1 MYDDF
6 FVRVEVFFMKLLILS
21 TTLLLVTDVLAV
33 QKAVTEEG
41 EVVLLRDDGTW
52 SYENKPVPELVEL
65 TMNPDEFKKSPA
77 ANFSLKSSITNLNF
91 WIDPKQWS
99 FKKAD
104 ENGAAEYDLSL
115 KGGDLYGMVISE
127 QLEVGVE
134 TLADVAFENAQ
145 EAGSDMRIVNKEY
158 RMVNGLKVI
167 YMEMEGT
174 IQGIKFTY
182 FGHYYSD
189 SSGSVQFLAYTGTS
203 LAQKYESEIN
213 QYLNGIALK

>member
-1 MYDDF
+1 
-6 FVRVEVFFMKLLILS
+6 
-21 TTLLLVTDVLAV
+21 
-33 QKAVTEEG
+33 
-41 EVVLLRDDGTW
+41 
-52 SYENKPVPELVEL
+52 
-65 TMNPDEFKKSPA
+65 MNPDEFKKSPA

-127 QLEVGVE
+127 QLEVGLE

-145 EAGSDMRIVNKEY
+145 EAGPDMRIVNKEY